1 MIGVEAGYYYGK
13 EYQDLIKRPDFQK
26 NISEV
31 IDLEQNVTL
40 LLDGKLDGFLVDL
53 ITMQAFVNKY
63 DMHNTFKQHP
73 LEIYSADIYLMLSK
87 KNYDEF
93 LLNKI
98 NQAIIT
104 LKNNGSLKEIN
115 RRWSEMQEANQALL
129 ANRNRRVF

>member
-98 NQAIIT
+98 NQA
-104 LKNNGSLKEIN
+104 
-115 RRWSEMQEANQALL
+115 LL